1 MIPDLPVVLVIKT
14 KNPVPLAPVGRP
26 LILAVANRLI
36 VVPAIVPPLAIEMFM
51 MIAAAVVIG
60 KKPVPVP
67 VVVPPVRIQAI
78 NRPVLAPNVALA
90 R

>member
-1 MIPDLPVVLVIKT
+1 
-14 KNPVPLAPVGRP
+14 
-26 LILAVANRLI
+26 
-36 VVPAIVPPLAIEMFM
+36 M
-51 MIAAAVVIG
+51 MIAAAAVIG

-67 VVVPPVRIQAI
+67 VVVPPVRIRVV

>member
-14 KNPVPLAPVGRP
+14 RNPVPLVPVGRP

-36 VVPAIVPPLAIEMFM
+36 VVPAIVPPLAIQRL
-51 MIAAAVVIG
+51 IAIAEALVIG

-78 NRPVLAPNVALA
+78 NRPVLALNVVLA